1 MRRFLAGFG
10 SFARVHHTYS
20 DPLTQQQAINL
31 WRMAG
36 AIFSVALVYLVY
48 VIVVIRPVSTSPVFT
63 ILPGCAVFMGIA
75 IVLINVGRLNIAVLM
90 FVGGLYAVATIA
102 FFGSP
107 TVSLLSLFSVPIVAA
122 GVLLNRRGILIT
134 LLLCITAILMIPL
147 AQLILIVP
155 PGTAVFSTSTIG
167 TAIITLTANG
177 IILSVFAAGQRTLLR
192 RYLTLTHE
200 LRNSSMI
207 SQGLT
212 VAASLDDFLRGVVD
226 KIRDELGY
234 YHIQIFVHEEK
245 TGLLVRRASTSAVFA
260 AETYRRIAPIDD
272 TVINEALHTR
282 TMVQVSISDPA
293 ERRTEFL
300 PATQDEALI
309 PLMYQGNPV
318 GVIDVHTA
326 NPDGID
332 ENAIEGLQAIG
343 AQIAVAVHSAQTVS
357 ELQNVTNE
365 RDQLVA
371 QLRENMRQIE
381 TMTRAASGQV
391 WQRYM
396 ESRGNTVIGYDW
408 QNDTVTPSVVFS
420 PSLAQALSNAM
431 PEIRT
436 EEDERVL
443 SVPVALRGQ
452 MLGAMEFR
460 ASKDQNWN
468 NRSLELARIIA
479 QRLAL
484 ALDNVRLYE
493 QAQIIANREQ
503 VANQIATRLQSRTDI
518 DSLILAA
525 AESFQQ
531 ALGATRASVRLAIP
545 GEPIGAKKDQISDR
559 AADGGNDR

>member
-1 MRRFLAGFG
+1 MRRFL
-10 SFARVHHTYS
+10 SSISPSARISHIYP
-20 DPLTQQQAINL
+20 DPLTQQQAVNL
-31 WRMAG
+31 SRMAWSV
-36 AIFSVALVYLVY
+36 FVVALAYLVY
-48 VIVVIRPVSTSPVFT
+48 VVVVLRPASTSPVFF
-63 ILPGCAVFMGIA
+63 ILPGCAVFMGIV
-75 IVLINVGRLNIAVLM
+75 ILLINVRRLNIAVVM

-102 FFGSP
+102 FLGTPS
-107 TVSLLSLFSVPIVAA
+107 VGLLNLFSVPMVAA
-122 GVLLNRRGILIT
+122 GVLLNRRGIFIT
-134 LLLCITAILMIPL
+134 LILCIISIFTIPL

-155 PGTAVFSTSTIG
+155 PGTSVFSTSTIG
-167 TAIITLTANG
+167 TATITLVVNG
-177 IILSVFAAGQRTLLR
+177 IMLSVFAAGQRTLLR
-192 RYLTLTHE
+192 RYLTLTRE

-212 VAASLDDFLRGVVD
+212 VAASLDDFLRGVVE

-234 YHIQIFVHEEK
+234 YHIQIFVFEAK
-245 TGLLVRRASTSAVFA
+245 TALLVRRASTSVVF
-260 AETYRRIAPIDD
+260 EGGTDRRIAPIDEN
-272 TVINEALHTR
+272 VINEALR
-282 TMVQVSISDPA
+282 TQSVVRVSLSDPA

-300 PATQDEALI
+300 PATQAEALI
-309 PLMYQGNPV
+309 PLMYQGNAV
-318 GVIDVHTA
+318 GVIDVHSA
-326 NPDGID
+326 NPEGID
-332 ENAIEGLQAIG
+332 ENAREVLQAVG
-343 AQIAVAVHSAQTVS
+343 AQIAVAVHSAQMVA
-357 ELQNVTNE
+357 ELQSITGE

-371 QLRENMRQIE
+371 QLRESMRQIE
-381 TMTRAASGQV
+381 AMTRAASGQV

-396 ESRGNTVIGYDW
+396 ESRGSTVIGYDW
-408 QNDTVTPSVVFS
+408 QNDTLTPSMAFS
-420 PSLAQALSNAM
+420 PSLARALSNAM

-436 EEDERVL
+436 EDNERVL

-503 VANQIATRLQSRTDI
+503 VANQIATRLQSRTDM

-531 ALGATRASVRLAIP
+531 ALGATRASVRLAMP
-545 GEPIGAKKDQISDR
+545 GEPVGEKQDRISDR
-559 AADGGNDR
+559 ASDGGN

>member
-1 MRRFLAGFG
+1 
-10 SFARVHHTYS
+10 
-20 DPLTQQQAINL
+20 
-31 WRMAG
+31 MAWSV
-36 AIFSVALVYLVY
+36 FVVALAYLVY
-48 VIVVIRPVSTSPVFT
+48 VVVVLRPASTSPVFF
-63 ILPGCAVFMGIA
+63 ILPGCAVFMGIV
-75 IVLINVGRLNIAVLM
+75 ILLINVRRLNIAVVM

-102 FFGSP
+102 FLGTPS
-107 TVSLLSLFSVPIVAA
+107 VGLLNLFSVPMVAA
-122 GVLLNRRGILIT
+122 GVLLNRRGIFIT
-134 LLLCITAILMIPL
+134 LILCIISIFTIPL

-155 PGTAVFSTSTIG
+155 PGTSVFSTSTIG
-167 TAIITLTANG
+167 TATITLVVNG
-177 IILSVFAAGQRTLLR
+177 IMLSVFAAGQRTLLR
-192 RYLTLTHE
+192 RYLTLTRE

-212 VAASLDDFLRGVVD
+212 VAASLDDFLRGVVE

-234 YHIQIFVHEEK
+234 YHIQIFVFEAK
-245 TGLLVRRASTSAVFA
+245 TALLVRRASTSVVF
-260 AETYRRIAPIDD
+260 EGGTDRRIAPIDEN
-272 TVINEALHTR
+272 VINEALR
-282 TMVQVSISDPA
+282 TQSVVRVSLSDPA

-300 PATQDEALI
+300 PATQAEALI
-309 PLMYQGNPV
+309 PLMYQGNAV
-318 GVIDVHTA
+318 GVIDVHSA
-326 NPDGID
+326 NPEGID
-332 ENAIEGLQAIG
+332 ENAREVLQAVG
-343 AQIAVAVHSAQTVS
+343 AQIAVAVHSAQMVA
-357 ELQNVTNE
+357 ELQSITGE

-371 QLRENMRQIE
+371 QLRESMRQIE
-381 TMTRAASGQV
+381 AMTRAASGQV

-396 ESRGNTVIGYDW
+396 ESRGSTVIGYDW
-408 QNDTVTPSVVFS
+408 QNDTLTPSMAFS
-420 PSLAQALSNAM
+420 PSLARALSNAM

-436 EEDERVL
+436 EDNERVL

-503 VANQIATRLQSRTDI
+503 VANQIATRLQSRTDM

-531 ALGATRASVRLAIP
+531 ALGATRASVRLAMP
-545 GEPIGAKKDQISDR
+545 GEPVGEKQDRISDR
-559 AADGGNDR
+559 ASDGGN